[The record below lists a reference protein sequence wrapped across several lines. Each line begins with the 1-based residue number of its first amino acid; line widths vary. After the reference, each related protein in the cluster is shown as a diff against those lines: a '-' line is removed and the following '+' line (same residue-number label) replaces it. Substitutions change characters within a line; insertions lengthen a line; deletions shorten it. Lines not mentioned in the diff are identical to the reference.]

1 MTFPLVVDT
10 GLVKQLVERNDPS
23 PAKPTIY
30 DAWTFEKKPNPNYV
44 TKVSDSGTEQVM
56 PVSYRQRLLDEG
68 LYNEQ
73 DAAIDQ
79 GYATR
84 INTAQSLL
92 SARGYEDDPNFA
104 VNKFKELFPGESLP
118 DGFLTGSLDPEVL
131 KARNRA
137 EERVRTFADY
147 YNTFILPTLT
157 GEKQSFPNDLA
168 VKAADSA
175 FAGQANNAID
185 KISGN
190 GTPSEQ
196 GIAKGFDWSRLFKIM
211 AGMPAAEMA
220 YPYQG
225 TPATAFAVSSQQVDA
240 AEAAAAQEE
249 LERQNEIAKVKAVIK
264 PVKPPGITKESV
276 DLINTMLLPKN
287 VNPYLQKMKTLMLD
301 NTTEGVWGGLVGGL
315 KNIATFIGAG
325 GEAAGKSQIK
335 EIVALIKANIAA
347 SGMFGDSASR
357 QEIKQFLDKMVSAP
371 GLFKSEAAVQ
381 QQFENLMKNIQNR
394 AFDAAA
400 ILRSQQGGGRMV
412 ESILSDTDASQGKFS
427 FGREAM

>member
-1 MTFPLVVDT
+1 MFDIL
-10 GLVKQLVERNDPS
+10 LKQLAERNDPS
-23 PAKPTIY
+23 RAKPTIY
-30 DAWTFEKKPNPNYV
+30 DAWTLEKKPNPNFV
-44 TKVSDSGTEQVM
+44 TKMSDSGTEQVM
-56 PVSYRQRLLDEG
+56 PADNFVDYRQQLLNEG

-92 SARGYEDDPNFA
+92 AAGGLSEDPNYP
-104 VNKFKELFPGESLP
+104 VTKFKELFPGESLP
-118 DGFLTGSLDPEVL
+118 DGFLEGSISPYAIQ
-131 KARNRA
+131 ARNRA
-137 EERVRTFADY
+137 EERVGVFADW
-147 YNTFILPTLT
+147 YNTNVLPTLT
-157 GEKQSFPNDLA
+157 GEKQSFSNDRA
-168 VKAADSA
+168 VKAEADKV
-175 FAGQANNAID
+175 ID

-225 TPATAFAVSSQQVDA
+225 TPATAFAVSSQQVGA

-249 LERQNEIAKVKAVIK
+249 FKRQNELAKVIAGIK
-264 PVKPPGITKESV
+264 PVKPPKITAESV
-276 DLINTMLLPKN
+276 DLVNTMLLPKN
-287 VNPYLQKMKTLMLD
+287 VNPYLQKMKTLMLER
-301 NTTEGVWGGLVGGL
+301 TTEGVWGGLVGGL
-315 KNIATFIGAG
+315 KNIATAIGLG
-325 GEAAGKSQIK
+325 GEAAGKSEIK

-371 GLFKSEAAVQ
+371 GLFKSEAAIQ
-381 QQFENLMKNIQNR
+381 QQFENLIKNLQTR
-394 AFDAAA
+394 SFDAAA
-400 ILRSQQGGGRMV
+400 ILRAQPGGGQMV
-412 ESILSDTDASQGKFS
+412 ESILSDTDASQGRFS
-427 FGREAM
+427 FKREAM